1 VELLKDRQ
9 QRRTIGLWAAAFVA
23 LLTFVEFQVSD
34 EWAQIAIAWLANLA
48 FGYAVGHL
56 WHGRPR
62 STYVAVGLATG
73 VAHWLLIV
81 GVSLIF
87 YAGAAAYPVATW
99 FVRFALGGALLFIAG
114 AIIGDLSA
122 RKKVTVNMAVVAG
135 ALGIAGSILTLIKG

>member
-1 VELLKDRQ
+1 MELLKDRQ

-87 YAGAAAYPVATW
+87 YSGAAAYPVATW